1 MLKIKFIAIVGIF
14 VLVGIVL
21 SGSRSFSTS
30 AKEDVSEEIAK
41 YKTWNKINKEPI
53 RVEIEFS
60 LDFSGG

>member
-21 SGSRSFSTS
+21 NNSRSFSTS
-30 AKEDVSEEIAK
+30 AKEDVLAEIAK
-41 YKTWNKINKEPI
+41 YKTWSKINKEPI
-53 RVEIEFS
+53 RVEVEFS